1 MLHYLFWFDFFL
13 EARAEIL
20 KKVFWSKRWHQ
31 KYILKLADLYCLV
44 PVITYCK
51 QFCLCLPQ
59 CWFPSCFHKTHDLP
73 QHHRQLLQ
81 RLELKWGYWVSITEM
96 KQTKIVL
103 RNIYYSLQSKNS
115 ISLEVEDETK
125 NFPDSAFG
133 NYLCTSACKSK
144 SEKTLFFLASHAP
157 RNWRFAVQTSSVE
170 EWLN

>member
-1 MLHYLFWFDFFL
+1 M
-13 EARAEIL
+13 
-20 KKVFWSKRWHQ
+20 VFWSKRWHQ

-103 RNIYYSLQSKNS
+103 RNIYYSPQIKKNYILKYGSDLRVSFLYKCSPLLSLILCPKNEGCSKN
-115 ISLEVEDETK
+115 IKLTK
-125 NFPDSAFG
+125 NLWCFVLG
-133 NYLCTSACKSK
+133 I
-144 SEKTLFFLASHAP
+144 
-157 RNWRFAVQTSSVE
+157 V
-170 EWLN
+170 